1 MHMTPKMHK
10 KQGKMSL
17 FHLHTMSPFSN
28 LRTLLLDPR
37 EGTICRRKTF
47 NLHVEWK
54 DLSAHV
60 N

>member
-1 MHMTPKMHK
+1 MHMIPKMHK
-10 KQGKMSL
+10 KRGKVSL
-17 FHLHTMSPFSN
+17 FHLHTVTPFPN
-28 LRTLLLDPR
+28 LCALLSDPR
-37 EGTICRRKTF
+37 KGTICRRKTF